1 MGWAFVWVS
10 VKGCSNWASFQR
22 GKKLHCA
29 NGQIFG
35 FPFSVHNLFALWVV
49 HRLILE
55 HNSCRKIAS
64 FLPWSSK
71 LLLSDFC
78 TLWKLKTGCL
88 LPKFCENIKIFEMC
102 LSKLENFSF
111 KDSFFLKLNFAQVKD
126 KTPKFYV
133 NFMIGVAAI
142 LKILQARWKKVDLC
156 SVSLFKR
163 K

>member
-55 HNSCRKIAS
+55 HNTVAEKWLPFCLEAQNFSCQIFA
-64 FLPWSSK
+64 LYEN
-71 LLLSDFC
+71 
-78 TLWKLKTGCL
+78 WKLAVCCPNFVKISKSLKCVYQNWRIFLLKTL
-88 LPKFCENIKIFEMC
+88 
-102 LSKLENFSF
+102 
-111 KDSFFLKLNFAQVKD
+111 FLKLNFAQVKD

>member
-1 MGWAFVWVS
+1 MFELS
-10 VKGCSNWASFQR
+10 VFSKRQKITVCKWTIFR
-22 GKKLHCA
+22 GPIQCA
-29 NGQIFG
+29 HGHF
-35 FPFSVHNLFALWVV
+35 FTLWVRIV

-78 TLWKLKTGCL
+78 TLWKLKTGWL
-88 LPKFCENIKIFEMC
+88 LPKFCENIKIFEIC
-102 LSKLENFSF
+102 LSKLEIFFF
-111 KDSFFLKLNFAQVKD
+111 KESFLKLNFAHLKD

>member
-1 MGWAFVWVS
+1 MFELS
-10 VKGCSNWASFQR
+10 VFSTGQKFTLCDT
-22 GKKLHCA
+22 A
-29 NGQIFG
+29 NGQILG
-35 FPFSVHNLFALWVV
+35 VPFSVHNLFALWVV

-55 HNSCRKIAS
+55 HKKCRKIAS

-71 LLLSDFC
+71 LLPCQIFALYEN
-78 TLWKLKTGCL
+78 WKLAVCYPNFAKISKSLKCVYQNWRIFLLKTL
-88 LPKFCENIKIFEMC
+88 
-102 LSKLENFSF
+102 
-111 KDSFFLKLNFAQVKD
+111 FLKLNFAHVKD